1 MKAMSNKIMDNEPEE
16 IEALLPWYAAGTL
29 SERES
34 RRVEDALRRDTALQ
48 KQYAVIREEYAETVA
63 LNEEVG
69 APSSRALQKLMA
81 AIDAE
86 PARAQSAAALKR
98 PGRFAGFFASL
109 SPRTLAWSASFGGLA
124 LVVQAGLIGT
134 ILMRS
139 GLEAF
144 QSADYQQQM
153 EQTSTRSIPDT
164 TTTVSPSQKRS
175 AEVSVDL
182 ASRERAVQS
191 APAPIQQGPA
201 VAPSLQADQARP
213 SSSLVGRSQQ
223 PQIVNRSIT
232 GAHMAAAKDVVAA
245 VTFRPDAKMSDVSTL
260 LGSYHASVVGSEG
273 GVLRLQFE
281 GMTTTADLNI
291 ILAALRKERIVAEAA
306 AVP

>member
-16 IEALLPWYAAGTL
+16 VEALLPWYAAGTL
-29 SERES
+29 SEYDS
-34 RRVEDALRRDTALQ
+34 RRVEDALRQDAVLQ

-63 LNEEVG
+63 LNEEFG

-124 LVVQAGLIGT
+124 LMVQAGLIGT

-144 QSADYQQQM
+144 QSADYQQHV
-153 EQTSTRSIPDT
+153 EQTSTRSVPD

-182 ASRERAVQS
+182 ASRDRAAQS
-191 APAPIQQGPA
+191 APAPVPQRPA
-201 VAPSLQADQARP
+201 ASPSLQADQARP
-213 SSSLVGRSQQ
+213 SSSLVARSQQ
-223 PQIVNRSIT
+223 PQAANRSIT
-232 GAHMAAAKDVVAA
+232 GAHTASVKDVVAA
-245 VTFRPDAKMSDVSTL
+245 VTFRPDARMSDISTL
-260 LGSYHASVVGSEG
+260 LGSYHASVVGSDR

-281 GMTTTADLNI
+281 GMTTTADLNV

>member
-1 MKAMSNKIMDNEPEE
+1 MRAMSNKIMDNEPEE

-29 SERES
+29 SERDS
-34 RRVEDALRRDTALQ
+34 RRVEGALRQDAALQ

-63 LNEEVG
+63 LNEEFG

-86 PARAQSAAALKR
+86 PARAPSAAKR

-139 GLEAF
+139 GLDAF
-144 QSADYQQQM
+144 QSADYQQHV
-153 EQTSTRSIPDT
+153 EQTSTRSVPAT
-164 TTTVSPSQKRS
+164 TTASPSEKRS

-182 ASRERAVQS
+182 ASRERAPQS
-191 APAPIQQGPA
+191 APAPMRQAPA
-201 VAPSLQADQARP
+201 VSPSLQADQARP
-213 SSSLVGRSQQ
+213 SNSLVARSQP
-223 PQIVNRSIT
+223 PQAVNRSIT
-232 GAHMAAAKDVVAA
+232 GAPTAPAKDVVAA
-245 VTFRPDAKMSDVSTL
+245 VTFRPDARMSDISTL

>member
-29 SERES
+29 SERDS
-34 RRVEDALRRDTALQ
+34 RRVEDALRQDAVLQ

-63 LNEEVG
+63 LNEEFG

-134 ILMRS
+134 ILARS

-144 QSADYQQQM
+144 QSADYQQHV
-153 EQTSTRSIPDT
+153 ETSTRSVPAT
-164 TTTVSPSQKRS
+164 TATPPSQKRS
-175 AEVSVDL
+175 ADVSVDL
-182 ASRERAVQS
+182 ASRERTVQS
-191 APAPIQQGPA
+191 APAPMRQEPA
-201 VAPSLQADQARP
+201 VSPSLQADQARP
-213 SSSLVGRSQQ
+213 SSSLVARSQQ
-223 PQIVNRSIT
+223 PQAIINRSIA
-232 GAHMAAAKDVVAA
+232 GAHTTAVKDVVAA
-245 VTFRPDAKMSDVSTL
+245 VTFRPDARMSDISTL

-281 GMTTTADLNI
+281 GMTTAADLNI

>member
-29 SERES
+29 SERDS
-34 RRVEDALRRDTALQ
+34 RRVEDALRQDAGLQ

-63 LNEEVG
+63 LNEEFG

-134 ILMRS
+134 ILARS

-144 QSADYQQQM
+144 QSADYQQHV
-153 EQTSTRSIPDT
+153 ETSTRSVPAT
-164 TTTVSPSQKRS
+164 TTTPSQKRS

-182 ASRERAVQS
+182 AGRERAVQS
-191 APAPIQQGPA
+191 APAPMRQEPA
-201 VAPSLQADQARP
+201 VSPSLQGDQARP
-213 SSSLVGRSQQ
+213 SSSLVARSQQ
-223 PQIVNRSIT
+223 PQAIINRSIT
-232 GAHMAAAKDVVAA
+232 GAHATAVKDVVAA
-245 VTFRPDAKMSDVSTL
+245 VTFRPDARMSDISTL

-281 GMTTTADLNI
+281 GMTTAADLNI

>member
-1 MKAMSNKIMDNEPEE
+1 MRAMSNKIMDNEPEE
-16 IEALLPWYAAGTL
+16 VEALLPWYAAGTL
-29 SERES
+29 SERDS
-34 RRVEDALRRDTALQ
+34 RRVEDALRQDAVLQ

-63 LNEEVG
+63 LNEEFG

-86 PARAQSAAALKR
+86 PVRAQSAAALKR

-124 LVVQAGLIGT
+124 LMVQAGLIGT

-139 GLEAF
+139 GLDAF
-144 QSADYQQQM
+144 QSTDYQQHV

-164 TTTVSPSQKRS
+164 TTASPSQKRS

-182 ASRERAVQS
+182 ASRERAAQG
-191 APAPIQQGPA
+191 APAPVRQQPA
-201 VAPSLQADQARP
+201 ASPSLQADQARP
-213 SSSLVGRSQQ
+213 SSSLVARSQQ
-223 PQIVNRSIT
+223 PQAVNRSIT
-232 GAHMAAAKDVVAA
+232 GAHTAAVKDVVAA
-245 VTFRPDAKMSDVSTL
+245 VTFRPDARMSDISTL
-260 LGSYHASVVGSEG
+260 LGSYHASVVGSDG

>member
-29 SERES
+29 SERDS
-34 RRVEDALRRDTALQ
+34 RRVEDALRQDAVLQ

-63 LNEEVG
+63 LNEEFG

-86 PARAQSAAALKR
+86 PVRAQSAAALKR

-124 LVVQAGLIGT
+124 LMVQAGLIGT

-144 QSADYQQQM
+144 QSPARPGGTGLGLTIAAELVRAHGGHIRLVDSNIGATFRI
-153 EQTSTRSIPDT
+153 EIPDRPLELHAPRDR
-164 TTTVSPSQKRS
+164 VS
-175 AEVSVDL
+175 A
-182 ASRERAVQS
+182 
-191 APAPIQQGPA
+191 
-201 VAPSLQADQARP
+201 
-213 SSSLVGRSQQ
+213 
-223 PQIVNRSIT
+223 
-232 GAHMAAAKDVVAA
+232 
-245 VTFRPDAKMSDVSTL
+245 
-260 LGSYHASVVGSEG
+260 
-273 GVLRLQFE
+273 
-281 GMTTTADLNI
+281 
-291 ILAALRKERIVAEAA
+291 
-306 AVP
+306 

>member
-29 SERES
+29 SERDS
-34 RRVEDALRRDTALQ
+34 RRVEDALRRDAALQ

-63 LNEEVG
+63 LNEEFG

-124 LVVQAGLIGT
+124 LMVQAGLIGT

-139 GLEAF
+139 GLDAF
-144 QSADYQQQM
+144 QSTDYQQHVD
-153 EQTSTRSIPDT
+153 QTSTRSIPDM
-164 TTTVSPSQKRS
+164 TTVSPSQKRS

-191 APAPIQQGPA
+191 APAPIPQQPA
-201 VAPSLQADQARP
+201 AAPLQADQARP
-213 SSSLVGRSQQ
+213 SSSLVARSQQ

-232 GAHMAAAKDVVAA
+232 GAHTAAVKDVVAA
-245 VTFRPDAKMSDVSTL
+245 VTFRPDARMSDISTL

-281 GMTTTADLNI
+281 GMTTAADLNI
-291 ILAALRKERIVAEAA
+291 ILAALRKERIVAEATA
-306 AVP
+306 AP

>member
-201 VAPSLQADQARP
+201 ALQADQARP
-213 SSSLVGRSQQ
+213 STSLVAR
-223 PQIVNRSIT
+223 PQHPQVANRSIT
-232 GAHMAAAKDVVAA
+232 GAHLAAAKDVIAA
-245 VTFRPDAKMSDVSTL
+245 VTFRPDARMSDISKL

-281 GMTTTADLNI
+281 GMTTAADLNI
-291 ILAALRKERIVAEAA
+291 ILAALRKERIVAEATA
-306 AVP
+306 AP

>member
-29 SERES
+29 SERDS
-34 RRVEDALRRDTALQ
+34 RRVEDALRQDAVLQ

-63 LNEEVG
+63 LNEEFG

-124 LVVQAGLIGT
+124 LMVQAGLIGT

-144 QSADYQQQM
+144 QSTDYQQHI
-153 EQTSTRSIPDT
+153 EQTSTRSVPDT
-164 TTTVSPSQKRS
+164 ATVSPSQKRS

-182 ASRERAVQS
+182 ASRERAAQS
-191 APAPIQQGPA
+191 APAPVRQEPA
-201 VAPSLQADQARP
+201 AAPSLQADQARP
-213 SSSLVGRSQQ
+213 SSSLVARSQQ
-223 PQIVNRSIT
+223 PQAVRSIT
-232 GAHMAAAKDVVAA
+232 GAHTAAVKDVVAA
-245 VTFRPDAKMSDVSTL
+245 VTFRPDARMSDISTL

>member
-1 MKAMSNKIMDNEPEE
+1 MKAMSNKIMDDEPGE

-29 SERES
+29 SERDS
-34 RRVEDALRRDTALQ
+34 RRVEDALRQDAALQ
-48 KQYAVIREEYAETVA
+48 TQYAVIREEYAETVA
-63 LNEEVG
+63 LNEEFG
-69 APSSRALQKLMA
+69 APSSHALQKLMA

-144 QSADYQQQM
+144 QSADYQQHV
-153 EQTSTRSIPDT
+153 EQTSTRSVPAT
-164 TTTVSPSQKRS
+164 TTASTSQKRS

-182 ASRERAVQS
+182 ASRDRAAQS
-191 APAPIQQGPA
+191 APAPMRQEPA
-201 VAPSLQADQARP
+201 VSPSLQADQARP
-213 SSSLVGRSQQ
+213 SSSLVARPQQ
-223 PQIVNRSIT
+223 SQIVNRSIT
-232 GAHMAAAKDVVAA
+232 GAPTAAAKDVVAA
-245 VTFRPDAKMSDVSTL
+245 VTFRPDARMSDISTL

>member
-1 MKAMSNKIMDNEPEE
+1 MSNKIMDNEPEE
-16 IEALLPWYAAGTL
+16 VEALLPWYAAGTL
-29 SERES
+29 SERDS
-34 RRVEDALRRDTALQ
+34 RRVEDALRRDAVLQ

-63 LNEEVG
+63 LNEEFG
-69 APSSRALQKLMA
+69 APSSRALQTLMA

-86 PARAQSAAALKR
+86 PARAQSAAAQKR

-124 LVVQAGLIGT
+124 LMVQAGLIGT

-139 GLEAF
+139 GLDAF
-144 QSADYQQQM
+144 QSADYQQHV
-153 EQTSTRSIPDT
+153 EQTSTRSVPET
-164 TTTVSPSQKRS
+164 TTISPSQKRS

-182 ASRERAVQS
+182 ASRERAPQS
-191 APAPIQQGPA
+191 APAPVRQQPA
-201 VAPSLQADQARP
+201 SPSLQADQARP
-213 SSSLVGRSQQ
+213 SSSVVARSQP
-223 PQIVNRSIT
+223 PQAVNRSIT
-232 GAHMAAAKDVVAA
+232 GAPTAAMKDVIAA
-245 VTFRPDAKMSDVSTL
+245 VTFRPDAKMSDISTL
-260 LGSYHASVVGSEG
+260 LGSYHASVVGSDG

>member
-86 PARAQSAAALKR
+86 PARAQSVAALKR

-201 VAPSLQADQARP
+201 ALQADQARP
-213 SSSLVGRSQQ
+213 STSLVARPQQ
-223 PQIVNRSIT
+223 PQVANRSIT
-232 GAHMAAAKDVVAA
+232 GAHLAAAKDVIAA
-245 VTFRPDAKMSDVSTL
+245 VTFRPDARMSDISTL

-281 GMTTTADLNI
+281 GMTTAADLNI
-291 ILAALRKERIVAEAA
+291 ILAALRKERIVAEATA
-306 AVP
+306 AP